1 MTDNRWRKRPRL
13 CQKQNLQ
20 HKRGRLRYQQYQPK
34 VRLQNPKDFERWFT
48 NGLKGEQSNK
58 FDCE

>member
-1 MTDNRWRKRPRL
+1 MAQASTLVP
-13 CQKQNLQ
+13 KQNLQ